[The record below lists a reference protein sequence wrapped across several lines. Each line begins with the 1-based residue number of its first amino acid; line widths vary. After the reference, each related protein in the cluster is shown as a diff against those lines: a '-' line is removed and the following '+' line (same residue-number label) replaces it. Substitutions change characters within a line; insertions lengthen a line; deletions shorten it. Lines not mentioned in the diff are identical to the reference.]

1 MAFTRKKKIGVFL
14 LVVLI
19 VGSVVTASLV
29 TKGNNITEVQISPI
43 KKRELLEAKVTASGE
58 IRPVKFYNLTAEV
71 AGRVTNIYVKEGDI
85 VKAGQELIKVDPTFQ
100 ANSAASQ
107 EAILRSE
114 EQNARAAEIEWRAA
128 ENNVN
133 STKNSILAA
142 KADLRRLQADL
153 TLAEAEYNRSVDM
166 VEAGVFSKAQF
177 DSAKARREVALA
189 AIESQQ
195 AHIQQLEDNLKNTIS
210 SVKRSEA
217 TYQSSNERIG
227 STRAQL
233 LNAQDQL
240 SKTVRKSP
248 IDGVV
253 SSLPLKEGEYVL
265 ANFSSSSLVTI
276 ADMADVN
283 VEVKVDETDIAN
295 VKLGQS
301 AKVKVDALGE
311 TEIDGE
317 VTEIGHSA
325 VTRSGQTISQTSSSQ
340 EAKDFKVVVKLKA
353 TPETLNRLRPG
364 MSATATITTDTRSN
378 VLAIPLQA
386 LVIKDLEEE
395 KKAQEKPASTDVQK
409 VEKEPSKKREEQGVY
424 LVKNGKAEFVVVKT
438 GITGDTDIEVLEG
451 LKDSDQIVT
460 GPFRQLRNLKSG
472 TAVKQETANNKA
484 NKEKDEK

>member
-29 TKGNNITEVQISPI
+29 TKGNNITEVQMSPI
-43 KKRELLEAKVTASGE
+43 KKRDLLESKVTASGE
-58 IRPVKFYNLTAEV
+58 VRPVKFYNLTAEV
-71 AGRVTNIYVKEGDI
+71 AGRVTNIYVKEGDR

-100 ANSAASQ
+100 ANNAASQ
-107 EAILRSE
+107 ESILRSE

-142 KADLRRLQADL
+142 KADLRRAQADL

-195 AHIQQLEDNLKNTIS
+195 AHIQQLEDNLKNTES
-210 SVKRSEA
+210 SVKRSEV
-217 TYQSSNERIG
+217 TYQSTRERIG

-248 IDGVV
+248 INGVV

-265 ANFSSSSLVTI
+265 SNFSSSSLVTI

-283 VEVKVDETDIAN
+283 VEVKVDETDISN
-295 VKLGQS
+295 VKLGQL

-325 VTRSGQTISQTSSSQ
+325 VTRSGQTITQSSSSQ

-353 TPETLNRLRPG
+353 TVETLNRLRPG
-364 MSATATITTDTRSN
+364 MSATATITTDTRNN
-378 VLAIPLQA
+378 VLAIPMQA

-395 KKAQEKPASTDVQK
+395 KKAQEKATPTDVQK

-424 LVKNGKAEFVVVKT
+424 IVKDSKAEFVAVKT

-451 LKDSDQIVT
+451 LKESDQIIT

-472 TAVKQETANNKA
+472 TAVKQETVNKA